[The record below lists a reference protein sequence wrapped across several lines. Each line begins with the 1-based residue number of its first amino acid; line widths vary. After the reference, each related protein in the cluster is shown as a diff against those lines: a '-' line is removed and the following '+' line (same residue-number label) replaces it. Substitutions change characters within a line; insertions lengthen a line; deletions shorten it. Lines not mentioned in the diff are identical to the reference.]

1 MPEKYLKAFTGA
13 SKNILKN
20 EAILAVLSAS
30 IVAPFIIPKINSLLD
45 EVEFTKQHKSIT
57 SFLAGLA
64 IFSVAGTI
72 GGRNLYVR
80 AMVIGIAGSFILS
93 ALLPVWTSLTSKSST
108 MP

>member
-1 MPEKYLKAFTGA
+1 MPEKYGRALVGA

-64 IFSVAGTI
+64 IFSVAGSI
-72 GGRNLYVR
+72 GGRNIYVR

>member
-1 MPEKYLKAFTGA
+1 MPEKYAKAMATA

-30 IVAPFIIPKINSLLD
+30 IVAPFVIPKINELLD
-45 EVEFTKQHKSIT
+45 SVEITKSHKSIT
-57 SFLAGLA
+57 SFIVGLA

-72 GGRNLYVR
+72 GGRNVYVR
-80 AMVIGIAGSFILS
+80 AMVIGVAGSFILS
-93 ALLPVWTSLTSKSST
+93 ALLPVWTSLTSKSAV

>member
-1 MPEKYLKAFTGA
+1 MPEKYGRAFVSA

-64 IFSVAGTI
+64 IFSVAGAI
-72 GGRNLYVR
+72 GGRNIYVR
-80 AMVIGIAGSFILS
+80 AMVIGVAGAFILS

-108 MP
+108 LP

>member
-64 IFSVAGTI
+64 IFSVAGAI
-72 GGRNLYVR
+72 GGRNIYVR

>member
-1 MPEKYLKAFTGA
+1 MPEKYAKAMATA

-30 IVAPFIIPKINSLLD
+30 IVAPFVIPKINELLD
-45 EVEFTKQHKSIT
+45 SVEITKSHKSIT
-57 SFLAGLA
+57 SFIVGLA

-72 GGRNLYVR
+72 GGRNIYVR
-80 AMVIGIAGSFILS
+80 AMVIGVAGAFILS
-93 ALLPVWTSLTSKSST
+93 ALMPLYQSLTSKSST

>member
-1 MPEKYLKAFTGA
+1 MPTKYLTGFTSA

>member
-1 MPEKYLKAFTGA
+1 MHEKYLKGFPSA

-64 IFSVAGTI
+64 IFSIAGTI
-72 GGRNLYVR
+72 GGRNVYVR
-80 AMVIGIAGSFILS
+80 AMVIGVAGAFVLS
-93 ALLPVWTSLTSKSST
+93 ALLPIYSSLTSKTSAV
-108 MP
+108 P

>member
-1 MPEKYLKAFTGA
+1 MPEKYGRALASA

-20 EAILAVLSAS
+20 EAILAVISAS
-30 IVAPFIIPKINSLLD
+30 IVAPFVIPKINELLD
-45 EVEFTKQHKSIT
+45 SVEITKQHKSIT

-72 GGRNLYVR
+72 GGRNIYVR
-80 AMVIGIAGSFILS
+80 AMVIGVAGAFILS

>member
-1 MPEKYLKAFTGA
+1 MPEKYLKGFTSA

-64 IFSVAGTI
+64 IFSIAGTI
-72 GGRNLYVR
+72 GGRNVYVR
-80 AMVIGIAGSFILS
+80 AIVIGVAGAFILS
-93 ALLPVWTSLTSKSST
+93 SLLPIYTSLTSKSST

>member
-1 MPEKYLKAFTGA
+1 MPEKYGRALASA

-30 IVAPFIIPKINSLLD
+30 IVAPFVIPKINELLD
-45 EVEFTKQHKSIT
+45 SVEITKSHKSIT
-57 SFLAGLA
+57 SFLVGLA

-72 GGRNLYVR
+72 GGRNVYVR
-80 AMVIGIAGSFILS
+80 AMVIGVAGAFILS
-93 ALLPVWTSLTSKSST
+93 ALLPLYTSLTSKSST

>member
-1 MPEKYLKAFTGA
+1 MPEKYAKAMATA

-30 IVAPFIIPKINSLLD
+30 IIAPFIIPKINALLD

-72 GGRNLYVR
+72 GGRNIYVR
-80 AMVIGIAGSFILS
+80 AMVIGVAGAFILS

>member
-1 MPEKYLKAFTGA
+1 MPEKYGRALAGA

-30 IVAPFIIPKINSLLD
+30 IVAPFVIPKINELLD
-45 EVEFTKQHKSIT
+45 SVEITKSHKSIT
-57 SFLAGLA
+57 SFLVGLA

-72 GGRNLYVR
+72 GGRNVYVR
-80 AMVIGIAGSFILS
+80 AMVIGVAGAFILS
-93 ALLPVWTSLTSKSST
+93 ALLPLYTSLTSKSST

>member
-1 MPEKYLKAFTGA
+1 MPEKYLKGFTSA

-30 IVAPFIIPKINSLLD
+30 IIAPFVIPKINTLLD
-45 EVEFTKQHKSIT
+45 EVEFTKSHKSIT
-57 SFLAGLA
+57 SFIAGLA

-72 GGRNLYVR
+72 GGRNIYVR
-80 AMVIGIAGSFILS
+80 AMVIGVAGSFILS
-93 ALLPVWTSLTSKSST
+93 ALLPVWTSLTSKSAV

>member
-1 MPEKYLKAFTGA
+1 MPEKYGRAFVSA

-30 IVAPFIIPKINSLLD
+30 IIAPFIIPKINALLD

-64 IFSVAGTI
+64 IFSVAGSI
-72 GGRNLYVR
+72 GGRNIYVR

>member
-1 MPEKYLKAFTGA
+1 MPEKYGRALAGA

-30 IVAPFIIPKINSLLD
+30 IVAPFVIPKINELL
-45 EVEFTKQHKSIT
+45 ESVPILKEHKSIA
-57 SFLAGLA
+57 SFATGLA

-72 GGRNLYVR
+72 GGRNVYVR
-80 AMVIGIAGSFILS
+80 AMVIGVAGAFVLS
-93 ALLPVWTSLTSKSST
+93 ALLPIYSSLTSKTSA

>member
-1 MPEKYLKAFTGA
+1 MPEKYLKGFTSA

-30 IVAPFIIPKINSLLD
+30 IVAPFVIPKINELLD
-45 EVEFTKQHKSIT
+45 SVEITKSHKSIT
-57 SFLAGLA
+57 SFIVGLA

-72 GGRNLYVR
+72 GGRNIYVR
-80 AMVIGIAGSFILS
+80 AMVIGVAGAFILS
-93 ALLPVWTSLTSKSST
+93 ALMPLYQSLTSKSST

>member
-1 MPEKYLKAFTGA
+1 MPEKYGRAFVSA

-64 IFSVAGTI
+64 IFSIAGTI
-72 GGRNLYVR
+72 GGRNIYVR

>member
-1 MPEKYLKAFTGA
+1 MPEKYGRAFVSA